1 MSNELQ
7 ILFDLFTAFGIG
19 LLIGIERGWKGRA
32 KEEGNRIAGIRTFT
46 LAGILGGISGQLS
59 LVTGSWLLGAIF
71 FSFTIMI
78 TVGHYIGTK
87 ESSDIGITSQVALLI
102 TFILGA
108 WAAYIS
114 NIYVFGVAVVVIAIL
129 GYKPEIHK
137 AIKNIETEEI
147 YAGIKLLVI
156 SVILLPVLPDKG
168 YGPFEA
174 LNPYWLWWMVVL
186 ITGLSFIGYVSIKHF
201 GDRIGILLTA
211 ISGAL
216 ASSTAVTLS
225 LAHMAKRTQVTP
237 MFMAGILIASA
248 IMLVRI
254 VIEVAVVNPALLQML
269 WIPIAAMLTPTVLGT
284 LWLWKSQGKPGN
296 EKHEPLTLHN
306 PFQISMALKFGILL
320 GVVIL
325 LAEAM
330 KEWFGD
336 QGIYVLSVLSGLMDV
351 DAITL
356 SLSRIAINNLSET
369 TAVRG
374 IILAAITN
382 TLVKGILFAFITNI
396 KVSLKLILIII
407 ASCIAGLAGI
417 MVL

>member
-1 MSNELQ
+1 MGNEFQ

-19 LLIGIERGWKGRA
+19 LLIGIERGWKDRA

-46 LAGILGGISGQLS
+46 LTGILGGISGQLS
-59 LVTGSWLLGAIF
+59 LATGSWLLGAIF
-71 FSFTIMI
+71 ISFTIMI

-108 WAAYIS
+108 WASYIS
-114 NIYVFGVAVVVIAIL
+114 NIYVFGVAVVVIAML

-186 ITGLSFIGYVSIKHF
+186 ITGLSFTGYVFIKHF
-201 GDRIGILLTA
+201 SDRIGILMTA
-211 ISGAL
+211 VSGAL

-225 LAHMAKRTQVTP
+225 LAYMAKRTQVTP
-237 MFMAGILIASA
+237 VFMAGILIASA
-248 IMLVRI
+248 IMLLRI
-254 VIEVAVVNPALLQML
+254 VIEVAVVNPVLLQTL
-269 WIPIAAMLTPTVLGT
+269 WIPVIAMLTPTMAGIF
-284 LWLWKSQGKPGN
+284 WLWNSGRKPGN
-296 EKHEPLTLHN
+296 EKQEPLTLDN
-306 PFQISMALKFGILL
+306 PFQIKMALKFAVLL

-325 LAEAM
+325 LAETM

-336 QGIYVLSVLSGLMDV
+336 QGVYVLSVLSGLMDV

-356 SLSRIAINNLSET
+356 SLSRLAINNLSET

-382 TLVKGILFAFITNI
+382 TLVKGFLFAFITNI

-407 ASCIAGLAGI
+407 ASCLSGLAGI